1 MPFDVAD
8 TGRLRDALAVLDVA
22 TTVDLHTD
30 TFIAARL
37 GLYDPAKEHRPRHR
51 AFVGHVDL
59 PRARRGGLKGAL
71 WSITTNPFRSAAGRA
86 RALRENLDRLRAWA
100 TSTPGAAFVTTAA
113 AFDAAM
119 ARGDH
124 AVIPTIQGANALGDA
139 VSLRAVDVADVVS
152 VTLVHLLSSGY
163 GETSTPLP
171 LRRWLGPAGLSGR
184 GRALIEQ
191 LDQERVLLDLAHAS
205 VDTFWD
211 AVSVHDRALPL
222 AVTHTGVNGVFPHWR
237 NIDDAQLKAVAD
249 TDGIVGVIF
258 QPSFLGPKDSH
269 DDGVA
274 LVMRHLAHIVAVVG
288 EDHAALGSDWDGFI
302 VPSADLRDPLAL
314 PGLVVEMQARGWRE
328 ERIKKILGG
337 NFRRVLG
344 ALRPG

>member
-1 MPFDVAD
+1 MSLDVAD
-8 TGRLRDALAVLDVA
+8 TGRLRDALAVLDTA

-37 GLYDPAKEHRPRHR
+37 GLYDPAKEHTHDSRH
-51 AFVGHVDL
+51 FVGHVDL

-86 RALRENLDRLRAWA
+86 RALQENLARLRTFA
-100 TSTPGAAFVTTAA
+100 TQTRGAAWVTTAA

-119 ARGDH
+119 ARGEH
-124 AVIPTIQGANALGDA
+124 AIIPAIQGANALGDA
-139 VSLRAVDVADVVS
+139 VSLKALRADDVVS

-171 LRRWLGPAGLSGR
+171 LRRWLGPAGLSAR
-184 GRALIEQ
+184 GRALVEQ
-191 LDQERVLLDLAHAS
+191 LDGERVLLDLAHAS

-211 AVSVHDRALPL
+211 AITVHDRSLPV
-222 AVTHTGVNGVFPHWR
+222 AVTHTGVSGVYPHWR
-237 NIDDAQLKAVAD
+237 NLTDSQLKAVAD
-249 TDGIVGVIF
+249 TGGLVGVIF
-258 QPSFLGPKDSH
+258 QPSFLGPKESR

-274 LVMRHLAHIVAVVG
+274 LVVRHLAHIIGVVG

-302 VPSADLRDPLAL
+302 VPSEDLKNPLAL
-314 PGLVVEMQARGWRE
+314 PGLVAEMLARGWSP
-328 ERIKKILGG
+328 ERIGKILGG

-344 ALRPG
+344 VLRPG

>member
-1 MPFDVAD
+1 MPLDVAD
-8 TGRLRDALAVLDVA
+8 TGRLRDALAVLDRA
-22 TTVDLHTD
+22 TTVDLHID

-37 GLYDPAKEHRPRHR
+37 GLYAPAKEHRPRHR

-86 RALRENLDRLRAWA
+86 RALRDNLAALKTFA
-100 TSTPGAAFVTTAA
+100 TTTPGTAWVTTAA

-119 ARGDH
+119 ARGEH

-139 VSLRAVDVADVVS
+139 VSLKALHAEEVVS

-171 LRRWLGPAGLSGR
+171 LRHLWGPVGLPAR

-191 LDQERVLLDLAHAS
+191 LDGERVLLDLAHAS
-205 VDTFWD
+205 KETFWD
-211 AVSVHDRALPL
+211 AVTVHDRSLPL
-222 AVTHTGVNGVFPHWR
+222 AVTHTGVSGVHPHWR
-237 NIDDAQLKAVAD
+237 NVDDSQLKAVAD
-249 TDGIVGVIF
+249 TGGIVGVIF
-258 QPSFLGPKDSH
+258 QPSFLGDATSRN
-269 DDGVA
+269 DGVS
-274 LVMRHLAHIVAVVG
+274 LVMRHLAHIVATVG

-302 VPSADLRDPLAL
+302 VPSSDLKDPLAL
-314 PGLVVEMQARGWRE
+314 PGLVAEMTARGWRD
-328 ERIKKILGG
+328 ERILKILGG

>member
-1 MPFDVAD
+1 VAQ
-8 TGRLRDALAVLDVA
+8 AVLRTSKLFPSTGIMSVLVA
-22 TTVDLHTD
+22 MSLCRKVSLYGFGLRNDTKCGKYYGRCVPPSMYFSHLSRKQIVMESKKQKHIMEVGGAYHDLESETSWLQS
-30 TFIAARL
+30 L
-37 GLYDPAKEHRPRHR
+37 GYRAPMAEH
-51 AFVGHVDL
+51 VKL
-59 PRARRGGLKGAL
+59 
-71 WSITTNPFRSAAGRA
+71 AG
-86 RALRENLDRLRAWA
+86 
-100 TSTPGAAFVTTAA
+100 F
-113 AFDAAM
+113 
-119 ARGDH
+119 
-124 AVIPTIQGANALGDA
+124 DA
-139 VSLRAVDVADVVS
+139 VSLRMLDASDVVS

-171 LRRWLGPAGLSGR
+171 LRRWLGPAGLSAR

-191 LDQERVLLDLAHAS
+191 LDADRVLLDLAHAS
-205 VDTFWD
+205 IDTFWD
-211 AVSVHDRALPL
+211 AVSVHDRTLPL
-222 AVTHTGVNGVFPHWR
+222 AITHTGVSGVHPHWR
-237 NIDDAQLKAVAD
+237 NVDDAQLKAVAN

-302 VPSADLRDPLAL
+302 VPSPDLRDPLAL